1 MKQFRQIFF
10 SRLFA
15 VAYWSLFAFAVYSSV
30 TPVAARNYGHEK
42 VTPHSPNQVIT
53 GTARVSDG
61 DTLVINR
68 LHIRLFG
75 IDAPELD
82 QVCPSPQNPRWR
94 CGLTARK
101 QLVKAIAHQIV
112 TCRGRALDD
121 YKRLV
126 AVCFTASA
134 GGQEIDL
141 NRLMVAEGW
150 AVAYRRYATLYV
162 PDETQAR
169 AAKLGLWGS
178 EFIMPWV
185 WRHSQNK
192 PQNRGNR

>member
-1 MKQFRQIFF
+1 MQHFRQIFF

-15 VAYWSLFAFAVYSSV
+15 LACWSLFSFTVYSSV
-30 TPVAARNYGHEK
+30 APVAARNYGREK
-42 VTPHSPNQVIT
+42 VAPNSPNQVIT
-53 GTARVSDG
+53 GTARVIDG
-61 DTLVINR
+61 DTLIINR
-68 LHIRLFG
+68 VQIRLFG
-75 IDAPELD
+75 IDAPEMV
-82 QVCPSPQNPRWR
+82 QVCSSPHNPRWR

-101 QLVKAIAHQIV
+101 QLVTAIAQQIV
-112 TCRGRALDD
+112 TCRGRAIDD

-134 GGQEIDL
+134 GGQDIDL

-162 PDETQAR
+162 PEEVQAR

-185 WRHSQNK
+185 WRHSQAK
-192 PQNRGNR
+192 PRH